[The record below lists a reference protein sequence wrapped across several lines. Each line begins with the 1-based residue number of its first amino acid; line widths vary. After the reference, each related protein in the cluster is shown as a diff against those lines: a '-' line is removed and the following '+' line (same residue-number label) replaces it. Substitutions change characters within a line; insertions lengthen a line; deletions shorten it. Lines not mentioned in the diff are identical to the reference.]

1 MDPVSHRRSQS
12 KGGPARSPCSPAS
25 FPPLQL
31 PSWADASM
39 PDPETAGV
47 PRAWAGPPP
56 APKLDQASSST
67 LRVPPSI
74 SVLFPNRAQPSPLTS
89 LQLCPL
95 ESTHPPVRH
104 LGSLARGRAPSTC
117 KSAVTAGL
125 NLPGAR
131 HWPPPVPH
139 VPLLPLPLSQ
149 PSSRS
154 GPCKTQ
160 VDLTAN
166 ARDGF
171 NTGANF
177 PASVPLTPNQAMPSG

>member
-1 MDPVSHRRSQS
+1 MDPVSHRWSQS

-39 PDPETAGV
+39 PDPETAGL

-95 ESTHPPVRH
+95 ECTHPPVRR

-117 KSAVTAGL
+117 KSADSGQIHRWPESTGSTAL
-125 NLPGAR
+125 ASPR
-131 HWPPPVPH
+131 PTRPPAP
-139 VPLLPLPLSQ
+139 
-149 PSSRS
+149 PSSISAQQQEWSLQNPSRS
-154 GPCKTQ
+154 DSKRKGW
-160 VDLTAN
+160 
-166 ARDGF
+166 F
-171 NTGANF
+171 
-177 PASVPLTPNQAMPSG
+177 